1 MDAQMDAQ
9 MDAHFSAIQIPIIP
23 YSYVKLRGFEA
34 IRPPIMHKKAPF
46 YNGALCVY
54 ATKIQ

>member
-1 MDAQMDAQ
+1 M
-9 MDAHFSAIQIPIIP
+9 
-23 YSYVKLRGFEA
+23 RGFEA